1 MENAIQ
7 PRVWL
12 EVDLSAIQENFDT
25 IKEKVGN
32 VKVMAVL
39 KANTYG
45 LGVKEVAQTLEEVGV
60 SRFGVAE
67 LKEALAIREFSEL
80 PIQIL
85 GGILD
90 SEIKPAI
97 ENNIICPIGSI
108 NTAQKISKIAERL
121 GKKAIGHI
129 LVDTGMGRL
138 GLVYDAERTVKE
150 VKEIL
155 DIPNL
160 YIEGIYTHYSI
171 ANIPTNSHTSNQLKR
186 FNSILKEFPNTFNI
200 IHSANSDAINNFP
213 DTYFNMVRTGINLY
227 GVFDLQGRRIYSLK
241 PTISF
246 KSKIID
252 IRKLKKDSPIGYG
265 CEYILKENTL
275 VATICAGYADGIP
288 LAMSNKGE
296 VLINGKR
303 FPIIGR
309 VSMDYIT
316 VDLGMDTSIKVGED
330 VILIGKSGRYE
341 ITVEDIARVK
351 NTHPYD
357 IICSISNR
365 VKRVYI

>member
-1 MENAIQ
+1 MEIEVQ
-7 PRVWL
+7 SRTWL
-12 EVDLSAIQENFDT
+12 EVDLSIIQENFKT

-39 KANTYG
+39 KANAYG
-45 LGVKEVAQTLEEVGV
+45 LGLREVAQTLEKIGV

-67 LKEALAIREFSEL
+67 LKEALAVREFSEL

-97 ENNIICPIGSI
+97 ENNIICPIGSA

-121 GKKAIGHI
+121 GRKAVCHI
-129 LVDTGMGRL
+129 LIDTGMGRL
-138 GLVYDAERTVKE
+138 GLVYDKERTVK
-150 VKEIL
+150 KIREIL

-171 ANIPTNSHTSNQLKR
+171 ANIPSNSHTQKQLKK
-186 FNSILKEFPNTFNI
+186 FNRILKRFPNTFNI

-227 GVFDLQGRRIYSLK
+227 GIFDLEGRRIYSLK

-246 KSKIID
+246 KSKIVD
-252 IRKLKKDSPIGYG
+252 IRKLKKGSPIGYG
-265 CEYILKENTL
+265 CEYILKEDTL
-275 VATICAGYADGIP
+275 VATVCAGYADGIP

-296 VLINGKR
+296 VLIDGKR
-303 FPIIGR
+303 FAIIGR

-316 VDLGMDTSIKVGED
+316 IDLGMDTSIKVEED

-351 NTHPYD
+351 DTNPYD